1 MDRQSPE
8 YHARRASILE
18 QNPEVAPVL
27 DWMEQ
32 CLNEAPPEF
41 EPQVREALRWCLTHR
56 EQFAALL
63 RLAAAEQNYANHHEA
78 QKGISH
84 DARD

>member
-8 YHARRASILE
+8 YHARRAAILE
-18 QNPEVAPVL
+18 QYPEAAPVL

-32 CLNEAPPEF
+32 CLNEATPEF

-56 EQFAALL
+56 EEFAALQ
-63 RLAAAEQNYANHHEA
+63 RLAAAQQNYANHHEA
-78 QKGISH
+78 PKGISRH
-84 DARD
+84 ARD